1 MTSHYTS
8 QLSNQTINQT
18 SNQSNDQL
26 IFASFYEKMN
36 NKPRSK
42 ITHNLPKLIINPHK
56 SGYTYYPFIVPF
68 DHNATPIIQENNCT
82 IYLGALE
89 HSSDKKFLLN
99 NNIQT
104 IVCVTME
111 EPSLKNDPEMSH
123 INFLHIPLI
132 DSSSETIQ
140 NHFVSFS
147 DFIQEQINLGKS
159 TLVHCHMGISRS
171 ATLVCS
177 YLIAK
182 KNMSY
187 RDAIKFI
194 KDKRSQVDPN
204 IGFCF
209 RLEGFEQA
217 VKKL

>member
-1 MTSHYTS
+1 MSSHC
-8 QLSNQTINQT
+8 TI
-18 SNQSNDQL
+18 QSNVMSIYDNTKNTKTRLQSL
-26 IFASFYEKMN
+26 KL
-36 NKPRSK
+36 
-42 ITHNLPKLIINPHK
+42 NLPPLSFTKISHTRSP
-56 SGYTYYPFIVPF
+56 SFVPF
-68 DHNATPIIQENNCT
+68 DQNATPIIQENNCT

-89 HSSDKKFLLN
+89 HSCNKEFILN

-111 EPSLKNDPEMSH
+111 EPFFKYDPNMSH
-123 INFLHIPLI
+123 VNFLHIPLI
-132 DSSSETIQ
+132 DSCSETIHD
-140 NHFVSFS
+140 HFISFS
-147 DFIQEQINLGKS
+147 DFIEEQINLGKS

-182 KNMSY
+182 KNMTVRES
-187 RDAIKFI
+187 IKFL
-194 KDKRSQVDPN
+194 KDKRSQVEPN

-217 VKKL
+217 MQKM